1 MIDFNKSVSINMNS
15 IFSYFF
21 LLSLVLLGMELRCS
35 VRENVWGV
43 VAVTSRP
50 SRPTWGMVLIGSHVP
65 IAYTDSRVLQKGHF
79 STKKPRETR
88 HVNIWPIRNHFKP
101 KKVPK
106 LQCRGSDLSVQNWHF
121 VWFLLWFF
129 KLVVLKNLPQKVQS
143 FKIPIF
149 CAFKVQTTL
158 V

>member
-1 MIDFNKSVSINMNS
+1 MQVIPMVPSLITLSYMYNKPHFVNCTPA
-15 IFSYFF
+15 
-21 LLSLVLLGMELRCS
+21 MELSKQAWSKHFSFCTITFMN
-35 VRENVWGV
+35 ENVYLKQ
-43 VAVTSRP
+43 TSYL
-50 SRPTWGMVLIGSHVP
+50 MCI
-65 IAYTDSRVLQKGHF
+65 RVLQKGHF